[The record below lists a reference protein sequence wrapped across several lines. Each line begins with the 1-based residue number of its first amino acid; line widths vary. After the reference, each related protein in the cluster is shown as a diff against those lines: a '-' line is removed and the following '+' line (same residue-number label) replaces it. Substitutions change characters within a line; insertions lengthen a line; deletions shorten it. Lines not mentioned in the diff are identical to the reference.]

1 MGLLHWF
8 RRRFRTVEPVDAW
21 APPLG
26 SGEWRTT
33 YAECCDA
40 VLAYRRVV
48 MTVDPGPVRERLDN
62 LCQQLP
68 PLLAVAERLATIGE
82 TVSPATPRRAADI
95 PADLGPTPAEDAM
108 EHLYGLRDALWGLA
122 DNSARVALRLRE
134 NPAATD
140 VGTILTALGAG
151 LAEARRHAWTPI
163 GHRTDSQ

>member
-1 MGLLHWF
+1 MRWLRWL
-8 RRRFRTVEPVDAW
+8 RRKSRPVDAW

-48 MTVDPGPVRERLDN
+48 TTLDDGAVRERLDN
-62 LCQQLP
+62 LGQQLP

-82 TVSPATPRRAADI
+82 AVSPATPRRAADI
-95 PADLGPTPAEDAM
+95 AADLGPTPAEDAM
-108 EHLYGLRDALWGLA
+108 DHLNGLRDALWGLA
-122 DNSARVALRLRE
+122 DSSARVALRLRE

-140 VGTILTALGAG
+140 IGTILAALGSG

-163 GHRTDSQ
+163 GHRTDAP